1 MWLRFLNLALWLG
14 VWTSTVLGDAPQRS
28 ESKGE
33 SAIVE
38 LCDWN
43 GYDVELLRDLSDG
56 QLDQQSLLRAALTVG
71 GNSPQEAAES
81 IANFNAFTQGLRAKH
96 ENPPT
101 VTQAL
106 IRHLFSQLQ
115 RNHLHGQYDPDLCD
129 VGKTVSH
136 GDFNCL
142 TATILFR
149 ALCQEFAIDVVAIW
163 EPSHVRCWVPLDNGR
178 FGYVVET
185 TAKSSQTAVTA
196 RLPRHQLAERVL
208 TKEQLLGKVYYN
220 RGVQQLRREAF
231 PDALTSTWTSCVLDH
246 DDQPAQNNLRACLNN
261 WALAVS
267 QHGGDIAF
275 AIRLL
280 DAGLQLDPTYEPFSR
295 NLRLLR
301 DH

>member
-1 MWLRFLNLALWLG
+1 MWLRLLNLALWG
-14 VWTSTVLGDAPQRS
+14 GAWASTVLGDVPKS
-28 ESKGE
+28 SEVESK
-33 SAIVE
+33 SAIVA

-43 GYDVELLRDLSDG
+43 AYDVELLRDLSDG
-56 QLDQQSLLRAALTVG
+56 QLDQQSLLQSALAVG
-71 GNSPQEAAES
+71 GNSPQE
-81 IANFNAFTQGLRAKH
+81 IADLVATFSAFTQQLRVKH
-96 ENPPT
+96 RNSPA
-101 VTQAL
+101 VTQPL

-115 RNHLHGQYDPDLCD
+115 QNHLHGQYDPHLCD
-129 VGKTVSH
+129 VGKTISH
-136 GDFNCL
+136 GKFNCL

-149 ALCQEFAIDVVAIW
+149 ALCQEFAIEVVAIW
-163 EPSHVRCWVPLDNGR
+163 EPSHVRCWVPLDDRR

-185 TAKSSQTAVTA
+185 TSKSSQTAVTA
-196 RLPRHQLAERVL
+196 RLPRHQLAERIL

-220 RGVQQLRREAF
+220 RGVQLLRREAF
-231 PDALTSTWTSCVLDH
+231 PEALCSTWASCVLDH
-246 DDQPAQNNLRACLNN
+246 DDQSAQNNLRACLNN

-295 NLRLLR
+295 NLRLLQ